1 MNRPMIAAT
10 SLIILSFIASVS
22 HAANEE
28 YSANIKSLERF
39 FGDGKRVV
47 KLYSGKRKPNA
58 GLAQILVLS
67 GLSITRVDDRRVK
80 SKRSYFGYR
89 AYAHLPGIYELEVTS
104 WKRKRNREYTI
115 GSISN
120 STNFTEHATYT
131 LQVVLEPGLKYVLSP
146 IWNDD
151 EMAMISPRQVCLQ
164 GQSEDAR
171 YCAVRPSEN
180 NDVVAMDERHGLIVV
195 GLTLPPGIT
204 EKIIMM
210 NLDCEWN
217 PRHPHLRVLD
227 KRATKS
233 KLKDVC
239 EVAVETTNSRGYTVE
254 SVDAGVWKWWGFAA
268 STFSS
273 AKPMIQTFTF
283 DVEPGKVNY
292 VGHVHVRL
300 NFETGRLVGLSLTDN
315 FSSFES
321 IIRSGFG
328 DSEIVNKATQY
339 AGSGDLDAGNNVN
352 DY

>member
-1 MNRPMIAAT
+1 MNRPMIVST
-10 SLIILSFIASVS
+10 SLVALTLIVGMS

-28 YSANIKSLERF
+28 YSANVKSLEIF

-67 GLSITRVDDRRVK
+67 GLSITSVDDRRVK
-80 SKRSYFGYR
+80 SKRSYVGYR
-89 AYAHLPGIYELEVTS
+89 AYAHLPGTYELEVTS
-104 WKRKRNREYTI
+104 WKRKRNRDYTI
-115 GSISN
+115 GSISH

-171 YCAVRPSEN
+171 YCAFRPSEN
-180 NDVVAMDERHGLIVV
+180 NDVVAMDARHGLIVV
-195 GLTLPPGIT
+195 GLTLPPGNT

-210 NLDCEWN
+210 NLDCDWKSN
-217 PRHPHLRVLD
+217 DPFGRLNSRKP
-227 KRATKS
+227 ATKFR
-233 KLKDVC
+233 DVC
-239 EVAVETTNSRGYTVE
+239 AVAFETTNSKGYTVE
-254 SVDAGVWKWWGFAA
+254 SVDVGVWKWWGFAPSVWRNA
-268 STFSS
+268 M
-273 AKPMIQTFTF
+273 PMIETFTF

-292 VGHVHVRL
+292 VGHVRP
-300 NFETGRLVGLSLTDN
+300 NYENGRLVGLSLTDN
-315 FSSFES
+315 FSSFEP

-339 AGSGDLDAGNNVN
+339 AGSGDLGSENEVN